1 MQDEIGA
8 DRDFVDGAAFSIG
21 DKLSFQDM
29 RGTELARIEQK
40 VLSLKTT
47 YRIYSGNALAATVVK
62 KPFTLFREVFD
73 VEDAAPGDLDATGDF
88 LDREYELTRDGRP
101 VATVSKAFFSLSDSY
116 GVEIADGEDDVLLLA
131 VAVVIDQV
139 SHDER

>member
-1 MQDEIGA
+1 M
-8 DRDFVDGAAFSIG
+8 
-21 DKLSFQDM
+21 
-29 RGTELARIEQK
+29 
-40 VLSLKTT
+40 
-47 YRIYSGNALAATVVK
+47 VK